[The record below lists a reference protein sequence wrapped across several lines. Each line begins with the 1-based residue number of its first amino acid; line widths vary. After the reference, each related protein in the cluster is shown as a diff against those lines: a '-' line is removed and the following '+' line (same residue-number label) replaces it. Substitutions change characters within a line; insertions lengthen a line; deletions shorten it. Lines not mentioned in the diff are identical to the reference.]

1 MNSIG
6 SVLYRVS
13 LALGL
18 IIFLFSAVGVQAEE
32 LQQGTHIFLPSIVG
46 GNATGSQE
54 VDESI
59 DHTYLV
65 SQEEIETDE
74 DQPAGHPHDVV
85 YQDEHA
91 ARGTDIALFAEKSGL
106 SMTQAEETMAFQ
118 DAFGQYADDLIAR
131 YPNQISAMWIDQ
143 VSSQSGHIQF
153 IGSVPAELT
162 AAVAQA
168 NQSNSALEGIV
179 LSGDGV
185 FTLDEHAMRTELAA
199 EALTAQGYDNMV
211 TFYDPAAQVTR
222 VEIKLP
228 LEAAEPSKA
237 QVANVVQNHLVAAR
251 ALNGEAASAAAS
263 VPLDLELTVIRG
275 DGPIVTD
282 EHTYGGTLM
291 RDDGVSECTGGW
303 TARNN
308 ANGTLGILTAGHCDG
323 INQHVQPG
331 CCTYAAPFI
340 KQIHGTAGD
349 AEFHTTPSH
358 AVYDDFYADATN
370 LRDVT
375 SIRSTSSMVGSS
387 ICVYGRF
394 SNRRTCGHRVEAINV
409 CVTFSNVR
417 VCNLARTASTTTIGG
432 DSGGGWGFDNTA
444 WGVHKGTGSGKGY
457 FTPVQ
462 AVESGLG
469 VTILR

>member
-303 TARNN
+303 TAR
-308 ANGTLGILTAGHCDG
+308 TTLTA
-323 INQHVQPG
+323 
-331 CCTYAAPFI
+331 
-340 KQIHGTAGD
+340 
-349 AEFHTTPSH
+349 PS
-358 AVYDDFYADATN
+358 V
-370 LRDVT
+370 
-375 SIRSTSSMVGSS
+375 S
-387 ICVYGRF
+387 
-394 SNRRTCGHRVEAINV
+394 
-409 CVTFSNVR
+409 
-417 VCNLARTASTTTIGG
+417 
-432 DSGGGWGFDNTA
+432 
-444 WGVHKGTGSGKGY
+444 
-457 FTPVQ
+457 
-462 AVESGLG
+462 
-469 VTILR
+469 